1 MLLTN
6 EFANHFAEDW
16 IAAWNADDLERVLAH
31 YADDFEMSPPTSP
44 N

>member
-16 IAAWNADDLERVLAH
+16 IAAWNAHDLQRILAH
-31 YADDFEMSPPTSP
+31 YAWTFTRAS
-44 N
+44 